1 VNISPATAVHL
12 TAGGRGF
19 ERLVLD
25 DRDRWDLVERVRG
38 ALGASLLAWCIM
50 DTHLHVVAEGAAG
63 LLTRRLDAAL
73 LAYAR
78 AFNRRHGR
86 RGGLLRGPS
95 AATPVPGPFEL
106 GRAIRYVHENPVSAD
121 LAADAIEWPWSSA
134 RAFAGLVRERLAS
147 VARARAL
154 VDPRAIGML
163 GRPVTLA
170 EAAPADAPSHMPFT
184 LLLAAA
190 QALAL
195 DPAAIVG
202 ARRDPAPTAGR
213 ALFVRL
219 GLLEGYQHRQLA
231 PILGVT
237 RQRITQHAAKEVDPL
252 DVRRARTLLRD
263 PRLVLPGHACPAAG
277 SEGRSPARGAR
288 VSPAGRSGGAFAA
301 GGSIRNTLLP
311 PARRSRCSPPR
322 ARREMPPG

>member
-1 VNISPATAVHL
+1 VNVSHPTAVHL
-12 TAGGRGF
+12 TTGGRGF

-50 DTHLHVVAEGAAG
+50 DTHLHVVAEGPAG
-63 LLTRRLDAAL
+63 LLAPRLDAAL

-95 AATPVPGPFEL
+95 AATAVPGPFEL
-106 GRAIRYVHENPVSAD
+106 GRAIRYVHEIPVSAD

-134 RAFAGLVRERLAS
+134 RAFAGLLRERLAS
-147 VARARAL
+147 VERARAL

-163 GRPVTLA
+163 GRPATLA
-170 EAAPADAPSHMPFT
+170 EAAPAAPADAPSHTPFT

-195 DPAAIVG
+195 DPATIVA
-202 ARRDPAPTAGR
+202 ARRDPAPTSGR

-237 RQRITQHAAKEVDPL
+237 RQRITQHAAKLVDPL

-263 PRLVLPGHACPAAG
+263 PRLVLPGHACPAG
-277 SEGRSPARGAR
+277 GPEGRSPARGAR
-288 VSPAGRSGGAFAA
+288 VSPAGRSGGASAA
-301 GGSIRNTLLP
+301 GRSIRNTFPP
-311 PARRSRCSPPR
+311 PARSSRRSLR
-322 ARREMPPG
+322 